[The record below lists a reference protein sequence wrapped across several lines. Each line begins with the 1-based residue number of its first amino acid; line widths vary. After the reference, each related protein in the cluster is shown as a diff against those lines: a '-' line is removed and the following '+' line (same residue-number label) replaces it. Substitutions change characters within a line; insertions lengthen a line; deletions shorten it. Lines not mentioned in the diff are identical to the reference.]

1 MMISQPVSGQSKT
14 SQTKPN
20 DLAAGLAQIGL
31 RVTAHALN
39 DFIARAT
46 TGGWSPHN
54 LLEEIVRSESLD
66 RTRRSLDR
74 RLRFARLGRFKPL
87 ADFDWNWPSK
97 IDRQIIESAL
107 TLDFIKEARNLIL
120 FGPNGLGKTLL
131 TKNIAY
137 AAILA
142 GHTVIFRTASELIS
156 DLSSD
161 SPVLRRSKLAYYSRP
176 SLLCI
181 DEVGYL
187 SYDSNAADILF
198 QIVNR
203 RYERS
208 SILITTNRAFREWNT
223 VFPNATCIAALLDRL
238 THHADLT
245 AIEGDS
251 YRVRES
257 ELESAARKHL
267 SDAFPSEEKQ
277 PLPSKKKKS

>member
-1 MMISQPVSGQSKT
+1 MTSLPAPLLAGCLPPPRSKT
-14 SQTKPN
+14 CSAPHPPTPP
-20 DLAAGLAQIGL
+20 
-31 RVTAHALN
+31 
-39 DFIARAT
+39 RA
-46 TGGWSPHN
+46 
-54 LLEEIVRSESLD
+54 
-66 RTRRSLDR
+66 
-74 RLRFARLGRFKPL
+74 
-87 ADFDWNWPSK
+87 
-97 IDRQIIESAL
+97 AL

-120 FGPNGLGKTLL
+120 LGANGLGKTLL

-156 DLSSD
+156 DLGSD

-223 VFPNATCIAALLDRL
+223 VFPNATCIAALLNPL
-238 THHADLT
+238 PPHADLPT
-245 AIEGDS
+245 IAPHTSRI
-251 YRVRES
+251 
-257 ELESAARKHL
+257 
-267 SDAFPSEEKQ
+267 P
-277 PLPSKKKKS
+277 